1 MPDKKELE
9 ESVNEM
15 LDDREKELEQARAAI
30 RKLYTDR
37 LNEINEKFLKDGGL
51 G

>member
-1 MPDKKELE
+1 MPDKEELE

-30 RKLYTDR
+30 RKLDADR
-37 LNEINEKFLKDGGL
+37 LNEIFNKGG
-51 G
+51 GTD